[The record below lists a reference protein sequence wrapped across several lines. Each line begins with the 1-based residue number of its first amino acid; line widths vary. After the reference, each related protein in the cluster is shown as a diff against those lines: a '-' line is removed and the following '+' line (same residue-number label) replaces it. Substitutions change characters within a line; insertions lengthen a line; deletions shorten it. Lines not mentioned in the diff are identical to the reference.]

1 MEWFSYFW
9 LTIRC
14 LKTATPFLIACDSVL
29 ARQREIISPFVQ
41 GVSLTSVTASSSQT
55 STGEW
60 APTAD
65 TDEES
70 NIIKVHQMFTCI
82 SMPHQI
88 AW

>member
-1 MEWFSYFW
+1 MSFTLLVNNLLSLFTQGCA
-9 LTIRC
+9 L
-14 LKTATPFLIACDSVL
+14 V
-29 ARQREIISPFVQ
+29 RQREIISLFVQ
-41 GVSLTSVTASSSQT
+41 GVSFTPVTASSSQT
-55 STGEW
+55 STGEG
-60 APTAD
+60 APTED